1 MKNEL
6 GFFVPLRPGMKKEKI
21 VGHSAMMGAE
31 IMWGLGAPLGKVV
44 FAGSVT
50 PLLLTDFRI
59 VGAAILFWVVSF
71 FIEEPEVSV
80 RDHLALFGAS
90 LLAIVLNQGFFML
103 GLSYTTPINATIITT
118 SLPIVTILMAAVFL
132 HERVTRS
139 KVGGVFLG
147 AVGAL
152 VLITGGSEV
161 AGTGSVRGDLMVL
174 TAQICFSCYLIF
186 FKGLIGRYKAVTLMK
201 WMFTYAT
208 LCMLPVS
215 VKPMAALPWESIPAI
230 EWWICVAYAVGPTFL
245 SYLLLPL
252 GQARLSPAVV
262 SIYNYVQPVVAAAV
276 AVWAG
281 MDTFTPAKAA
291 AVVLVFTGVF
301 LVSRR

>member
-1 MKNEL
+1 MKNECV
-6 GFFVPLRPGMKKEKI
+6 FFVPLRPGMKKEKI

-31 IMWGLGAPLGKVV
+31 IMWGLGAPLGKIVL
-44 FAGSVT
+44 AGSVT

-59 VGAAILFWVVSF
+59 VGAGLLFWILSF
-71 FIEEPEVSV
+71 FVEEPEIPV
-80 RDHLALFGAS
+80 RDHVALFGAS

-132 HERVTRS
+132 HERVTRV
-139 KVGGVFLG
+139 KVGGVLLG

-161 AGTGSVRGDLMVL
+161 AGTGSVKGDLLVL
-174 TAQICFSCYLIF
+174 AAQICFSCYLIF

-215 VKPMAALPWESIPAI
+215 FVPMASMPWESIVPL

-252 GQARLSPAVV
+252 GQTRLSPAVV
-262 SIYNYVQPVVAAAV
+262 SIYNYVQPVVAAIV

>member
-1 MKNEL
+1 
-6 GFFVPLRPGMKKEKI
+6 
-21 VGHSAMMGAE
+21 MMGAE
-31 IMWGLGAPLGKVV
+31 IMWGLGAPLGKIVL
-44 FAGSVT
+44 AGSVT

-59 VGAAILFWVVSF
+59 VGAGVLFWLASLFMEQEKVS
-71 FIEEPEVSV
+71 
-80 RDHLALFGAS
+80 RKDHWAIFGAS
-90 LLAIVLNQGFFML
+90 MLAIVLNQGFFML
-103 GLSYTTPINATIITT
+103 GLSYTTPINATLITT

-132 HERVTRS
+132 HERVTRL
-139 KVGGVFLG
+139 KVGGVLLG

-174 TAQICFSCYLIF
+174 AAQICFSCYLIF
-186 FKGLIGRYKAVTLMK
+186 FKRLINRYKAVTLMK

-208 LCMLPVS
+208 LCLIPLS
-215 VKPMAALPWESIPAI
+215 FKPMAAMPWESILPV

-262 SIYNYVQPVVAAAV
+262 SIYNYVQPVVAALV

-281 MDTFTPAKAA
+281 MDTFTPEKAL
-291 AVVLVFTGVF
+291 AVALVFTGVF